1 MDEHELVQR
10 YLHRQFHQ
18 LVRQLHSIFDK
29 HPALAVRMI
38 RSEVELY
45 EKLSRAVASR
55 KELGYL
61 CDVQELEQQLR
72 DDRIDDGG

>member
-10 YLHRQFHQ
+10 YLHRQFHH
-18 LVRQLHSIFDK
+18 LVRQMHSIFDK

-45 EKLSRAVASR
+45 EKLSRAVTSR
-55 KELGYL
+55 KELGTS
-61 CDVQELEQQLR
+61 CDVQELEQLLR
-72 DDRIDDGG
+72 DERMDDGG

>member
-1 MDEHELVQR
+1 MDEPELVQR

-18 LVRQLHSIFDK
+18 LVAQLHSIFDK

-45 EKLSRAVASR
+45 EKLARAIALR
-55 KELGYL
+55 QELGEH
-61 CDVQELEQQLR
+61 CDVHELKQQLR
-72 DDRIDDGG
+72 DDRMDDR